1 MLLGEAQLRHR
12 AQLVAVLKLEY
23 GERHAAN
30 DCRDERP
37 GDSQLRRLPAH
48 RLLHERQSGLVRE
61 RELLVLRCEHEL
73 ITLIPS
79 AGRNAL
85 GVLAK
90 QRLLLQRA
98 LVIQA
103 ESAFL
108 VADGQQRCIH
118 RPLDERQDLT
128 FVNTCIS
135 IHRRLGVHVGVPQ
148 PDDGRVLLQD
158 GKLLALNVP
167 LQLKALASAFKRD
180 FCVRPALPI
189 EDVDNLVRTTSS
201 QEDALRVPCTDDLP
215 LAMGLRLKREESL
228 LQGTANE

>member
-12 AQLVAVLKLEY
+12 AKLVAVLQLED

-30 DCRDERP
+30 DGRDERP
-37 GDSQLRRLPAH
+37 GDSQLRRIPAH
-48 RLLHERQSGLVRE
+48 RLLHERQSGLVGE
-61 RELLVLRCEHEL
+61 RELLVLRCEYEL

-85 GVLAK
+85 GVLAQ

-103 ESAFL
+103 ESAL
-108 VADGQQRCIH
+108 LIADGKQRCIR
-118 RPLDERQDLT
+118 RPLDKCQDLA
-128 FVNTCIS
+128 FVNTCIR
-135 IHRRLGVHVGVPQ
+135 IDRRLGVHVGIPQ
-148 PDDGRVLLQD
+148 PNYRRVLLQD

-215 LAMGLRLKREESL
+215 LAMGLRLKGEESL
-228 LQGTANE
+228 LQGTASE